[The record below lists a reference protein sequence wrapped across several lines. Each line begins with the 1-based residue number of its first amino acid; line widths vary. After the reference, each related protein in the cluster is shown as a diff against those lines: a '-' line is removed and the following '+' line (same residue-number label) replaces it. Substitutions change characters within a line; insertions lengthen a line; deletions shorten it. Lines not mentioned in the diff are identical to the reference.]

1 MDNIKRDK
9 YKFSNA
15 PAVVD
20 ISEEAQ
26 NKREEQIS
34 FILKELFLY
43 KVLLKDLIS
52 HKPSEKDKNLL
63 LNISFY
69 LVNNNEL
76 LEIFQRK
83 REIPYGKLVKEFRIP
98 KVFFE
103 RWQDYIITYT
113 IILSDPNYKH
123 IQDYLRIE
131 KVDNKEEMLS
141 IKSETNKQVK
151 GIILIKNKF
160 SSILLA
166 SNGDFIKSKTIE
178 ESSVGEE
185 ISSVEKIG
193 FRQIKYKLAIVAL
206 LIIVVSFGVYRDY
219 NTPVRTIIIE
229 STSKIK
235 IETNRYDTVIYTYAP
250 TEKGKDMLKYA
261 NPSNKDLDNIIY
273 KCIEYA
279 KNNKMIPESG
289 LLITVTGET
298 IKYGELELTGEYIY
312 DNNIKVLINNSGNQ
326 HKLYEIM
333 KEKLQQKNKEQK

>member
-1 MDNIKRDK
+1 MDNVERNK

-26 NKREEQIS
+26 VKREEQIS

-43 KVLLKDLIS
+43 NVLLKDLIS

-76 LEIFQRK
+76 LEMFQSK
-83 REIPYGKLVKEFRIP
+83 REIPYSKLVKVFKLP

-113 IILSDPNYKH
+113 IILSNPNFKH

-131 KVDNKEEMLS
+131 EVEDNESSLSIQSEHNKE
-141 IKSETNKQVK
+141 VK
-151 GIILIKNKF
+151 GIILKKNKF

-166 SNGDFIKSKTIE
+166 SNGDFIKSKNLE
-178 ESSVGEE
+178 ESDVGQE
-185 ISSVEKIG
+185 ITSVEKIG
-193 FRQIKYKLAIVAL
+193 FRQIKYKLAIIVL
-206 LIIVVSFGVYRDY
+206 LIIVASFGVYKDY
-219 NTPVRTIIIE
+219 NTSIRTIILE

-235 IETNRYDTVIYTYAP
+235 IETNRYDSVIYTYAS

-261 NPSNKDLDNIIY
+261 NPSNKDLDNVIC

-279 KNNKMIPESG
+279 KNNNMIPEEG

-298 IKYGELELTGEYIY
+298 IKYGKLELSGRYIY
-312 DNNIKVLINNSGNQ
+312 DNNIKVLINNSGTQ

-333 KEKLQQKNKEQK
+333 KEKLEENKE